1 MIAKQESA
9 IWAAKYFATS
19 GKGEYEMSRIGK
31 TPISIPT
38 SVEIAIDGA
47 NVEVKGPKGS
57 LNQVLPEGISITHE
71 NESLVVHRE
80 NDERQSKALHGL
92 TRSLINNMV
101 IGVTEGY
108 SKQLELV
115 GVGYRVQAKGKTN
128 LEFQLG
134 FSHPVNVSAPDG
146 IEFDVPSPTE
156 LNISGIDKQIV
167 GQVAADIRALKKP
180 EPYKGKGIRYAGER
194 IIRKAGKAVK

>member
-1 MIAKQESA
+1 
-9 IWAAKYFATS
+9 
-19 GKGEYEMSRIGK
+19 MSRIGK

-47 NVEVKGPKGS
+47 NIEVKGPKGS
-57 LNQVLPEGISITHE
+57 LNLVLSEGISLIQE
-71 NESLVVHRE
+71 DESLVVHRE

-92 TRSLINNMV
+92 MRSLINNMI

-156 LNISGIDKQIV
+156 LNISGIDKQMV

-180 EPYKGKGIRYAGER
+180 EPYKGKGIRYAGEH